1 MKHCMKDLTK
11 ALEAFEDSK
20 LQKNQFNRF
29 TLTEDDVI
37 LVTTYASVSNWN
49 SGQKVIF
56 EFTTEKESVAT
67 QIGGEY
73 ME

>member
-11 ALEAFEDSK
+11 ALEAFEDNK